1 MHTNDRWSDEEIL
14 AELAEALQAQRE
26 VPGELIEAGRALF
39 TMRSLDAEL
48 AELQRAELTYD
59 SFVDDAALQGSDQ
72 GLLVVTRSETAA
84 LRSLTYAASEL
95 SIELEVTADGVLGQ
109 VVPPQLATV
118 MLFTPDQGRRE
129 VPCDDVG
136 WFTIRPV
143 PRIRFRIGCSTKDA
157 GSIVTEWITL

>member
-1 MHTNDRWSDEEIL
+1 MHNDDRLSDEEIL

-26 VPGELIEAGRALF
+26 VPGELVDMGRALF
-39 TMRSLDAEL
+39 TLRSLDAEL

-109 VVPPQLATV
+109 VVPPQAATITV
-118 MLFTPDQGRRE
+118 FTPDRRRQD

-136 WFTIRPV
+136 WFAIRPV
-143 PRIRFRIGCSTKDA
+143 PSTRFRIGCSTADA
-157 GSIVTEWITL
+157 VNIVTEWIIL